1 MIGRW
6 HHVGRLSGFAIAEAS
21 DPVLMHKWALD
32 RSDLMTTDVCPA
44 IVDDQAAPLIAA
56 AVGKQ

>member
-1 MIGRW
+1 M
-6 HHVGRLSGFAIAEAS
+6 S
-21 DPVLMHKWALD
+21 M
-32 RSDLMTTDVCPA
+32 DVCPA